1 MSNKKNTVM
10 ALCLLTTVGIGV
22 APSVHAVTINENS
35 ANKTAASPNITGV
48 VVGADGQAL
57 PGVVVKSND
66 NKALAVTDA
75 DGRFTVNA
83 KAGDQLSFSYLG
95 YETVSGVAQPDMRV
109 SMKDV
114 VHTLKEVVVS
124 TQKRQQSAVEVPV
137 AVSAVTG
144 QLLGKLGMTQMDE
157 MATMT
162 PGVQIQLQSPNNPG
176 YVIRGVTSDDGESTS
191 QPRVSVFT
199 DGVSTSR
206 SRASVS
212 ELFDMERVEV
222 AKGPQGTLFGR
233 GAEIG
238 GISLIRNKAKDVL
251 SAELAAKYGAYNTR
265 QVTGF
270 INTPIVKGTLANRFA
285 FDYDARDGFIKNLAG
300 GRLNGKSALAFRNST
315 AWWSGPTSVNLILD
329 YQHDSYPGT
338 SFKTEFPGFGVDT
351 DPNSP
356 ANLDMG
362 KGLYI
367 HRNVGGGT
375 LLIDHTFNGNL
386 SLSSITGVRAFNSD
400 EKFDADGTYL
410 PLLNA
415 EEKAKGTQVSEELR
429 LNYDDHNRFSGFAGM
444 SYFYENNSQDVLLH
458 SDLKNLYPVL
468 LKSRLQSSFTTMFTG
483 MKTSLLSQVPAALQ
497 STVSAQ
503 YDAAQKQLMD
513 KWFSGTDL
521 QQATPD
527 FHGDLDA
534 LFQQFGALLGMQGLT
549 LDNYLATMGTTGTQ
563 MAALLKGISAQPL
576 DVYSEEGKNYN
587 TTHAAEVFADGT
599 YKLYKG
605 LNFTLG
611 LRGTYEHQE
620 SAYSSADDTNAF
632 LQTALASNGGHV
644 IYTPSEKVTASKGY
658 WSWVGRAVLNYL
670 FGHNNAYA
678 SVSRGRR
685 PGVLYFNNS
694 PEKLSTLKP
703 EIIYSYEVGLKGL
716 IFGGHLRYDLAAY
729 YYDWYHFQ
737 TSRFDQEQSMY
748 IASDAGRA
756 HSLGLEASLA
766 WSPIRELT
774 FFGNYSYIDGKF
786 NDNDENGNKQEYAG
800 NRFRLTPKNSFTLGA
815 DVELYLHK
823 AGNVYFRPTYTYK
836 SKIYFEDDNQ
846 PAVTA
851 YGTYPLTQD
860 GYGLCNFT
868 LGWRYQPKKVY
879 YEIGV
884 FGKNIFDEKYIVDAG
899 NSGRNIGFPTFIGGT
914 RSVIGVQAKIGF

>member
-1 MSNKKNTVM
+1 MRKNLLMGVCLIS
-10 ALCLLTTVGIGV
+10 ALSL
-22 APSVHAVTINENS
+22 PSAVQAKDFSLNNIPENS
-35 ANKTAASPNITGV
+35 IKTPGITGV
-48 VVGADGQAL
+48 VTDAKGEAL
-57 PGVVVKSND
+57 PGVVVQATESKQT
-66 NKALAVTDA
+66 AVTDA
-75 DGRFTVNA
+75 DGRFTLDA
-83 KAGDQLSFSYLG
+83 KNGERLRFSYLG
-95 YETVSGVAQPDMRV
+95 YTTKDDNAKPNMKV
-109 SMKDV
+109 SMQDDTHV
-114 VHTLKEVVVS
+114 LNEVVVT
-124 TQKRQQSAVEVPV
+124 TQKRQQSAVEVPI

-144 QLLGKLGMTQMDE
+144 NVLGKLGMSQMDE

-212 ELFDMERVEV
+212 ELFDMERIEV

-238 GISLIRNKAKDVL
+238 GISLIRNKAKDNL
-251 SAELAAKYGAYNTR
+251 SGELGVRYGAYNTR

-270 INTPIVKGTLANRFA
+270 INTPIIKSKLANRFA

-300 GRLNGKSALAFRNST
+300 GRLNGKEALAFRNST
-315 AWWSGPTSVNLILD
+315 AWWSDNTSVNLVLD
-329 YQHDSYPGT
+329 YQHDNYPGT
-338 SFKTEFPGFGVDT
+338 SFRTEFPDFGVSQ
-351 DPNSP
+351 DPNDP

-375 LLIDHTFNGNL
+375 LLVDHDFNDNWK
-386 SLSSITGVRAFNSD
+386 LSSITGVRAFNSD

-415 EEKAKGTQVSEELR
+415 EEKAKGTQISQEFR
-429 LNYDDHNRFSGFAGM
+429 FNYDNHRNFSGFAGM
-444 SYFYENNSQDVLLH
+444 SYFFEDNSQDVLLH
-458 SDLKNLYPVL
+458 SDLKYLYPVMM
-468 LKSRLQSSFTTMFTG
+468 KSKMKSTFTG
-483 MKTSLLSQVPAALQ
+483 LFSTVKSVVMSKVPAAMQ
-497 STVSAQ
+497 SMVGAQ
-503 YDAAQKQLMD
+503 FDAAQKQLMS
-513 KWFSGTDL
+513 KWFPESGT
-521 QQATPD
+521 QNATPD
-527 FHGDLDA
+527 FYGDLNT
-534 LFQQFGALLGMQGLT
+534 LFQQFGALLGMKGVT
-549 LDNYLATMGTTGTQ
+549 LDQFLASLGDKGTTYST
-563 MAALLKGISAQPL
+563 LLKNLSNQTL
-576 DVYSEEGKNYN
+576 STYSEEGKNYN
-587 TTHAAEVFADGT
+587 TTNAAEVYADGT
-599 YKLYKG
+599 WKLYKG

-611 LRGTYEHQE
+611 MRGTYEHQK
-620 SAYSSADDTNAF
+620 SSYSSVDDQNAF
-632 LQTALASNGGHV
+632 LATALASNGGHV
-644 IYTPSEKVTASKGY
+644 IYTPSAKVSASKDY

-670 FGHNNAYA
+670 FSHNNAYL

-685 PGVLYFNNS
+685 PGVLYYNNS

-703 EIIYSYEVGLKGL
+703 EIIYSYEAGLKGL
-716 IFGGHLRYDLAAY
+716 IFGNHLRYDLSVY

-737 TSRFDQEQSMY
+737 TNRFDQEQSMY

-756 HSLGLEASLA
+756 HSFGVEASLT

-786 NDNDENGNKQEYAG
+786 NDKDENGNKQEYAG
-800 NRFRLTPKNSFTLGA
+800 NRFRLTPKNSFTIGA
-815 DVELYLHK
+815 DVELSLSK
-823 AGNVYFRPTYTYK
+823 KSTIFFRPTYTYK
-836 SKIYFEDDNQ
+836 SKVYFEDDNK
-846 PAVTA
+846 PAQTA
-851 YGTYPLTQD
+851 YGTYDLTQK
-860 GYGLCNFT
+860 GYGLCNFN
-868 LGWRYQPKKVY
+868 LGWHCQPAKVY

-884 FGKNIFDEKYIVDAG
+884 FGKNIFDQKYIVDAG